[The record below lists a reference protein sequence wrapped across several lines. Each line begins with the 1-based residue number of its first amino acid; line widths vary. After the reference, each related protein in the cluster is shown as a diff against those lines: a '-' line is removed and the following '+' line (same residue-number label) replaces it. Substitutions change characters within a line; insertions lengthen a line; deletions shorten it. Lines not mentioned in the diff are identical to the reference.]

1 MARKP
6 KALPDYFTA
15 EDAQALV
22 AAAPS
27 YPTRMAMRI
36 MLRTGLRVSECLS
49 LCAADLR
56 LSQDPPIISLLPE
69 VTGNKSKKGREVPV
83 PDDLVESLGDLASVH
98 AKDRQRPLFDVSRQ
112 WGQQEH
118 EGSGPWRRGWTRPG
132 PSFGVDERTGGTE
145 AGLDP
150 PGPIPMRSGTPYG
163 LNAVFRGVPT
173 PVLQFCLGHR
183 SLAETERYVDLAGG
197 HSSWW
202 RGCEEGL
209 AQGSSRGLRKRGTPG
224 SLGRNG
230 PDFRAA
236 PADRPAQSMVSSV
249 DGKLSGW

>member
-112 WGQQEH
+112 WVSRSMKEAGPGGGAGPARAH
-118 EGSGPWRRGWTRPG
+118 PSASTSAPEGLRRGWTRPG
-132 PSFGVDERTGGTE
+132 PS
-145 AGLDP
+145 P
-150 PGPIPMRSGTPYG
+150 
-163 LNAVFRGVPT
+163 
-173 PVLQFCLGHR
+173 C
-183 SLAETERYVDLAGG
+183 
-197 HSSWW
+197 
-202 RGCEEGL
+202 
-209 AQGSSRGLRKRGTPG
+209 
-224 SLGRNG
+224 
-230 PDFRAA
+230 A
-236 PADRPAQSMVSSV
+236 PAHPT
-249 DGKLSGW
+249 G